1 MDAERM
7 RAVDAY
13 IGIRAAKTPMSSP
26 TCRPRSSACTCSIYS
41 QPVHSLIR
49 VPHTR
54 WVVLRYP
61 TPAMAQQ
68 AGMST
73 EAFEDFYFDV
83 CTLDYE
89 KMSRAMDALVARL
102 ERANDVRIVGLP
114 GRIFPFPSPACPPSS
129 ATTAGS
135 TSPTARS
142 TPPPVRGERSTG
154 RFCSTTRPASI
165 RAPSLSAP
173 A

>member
-1 MDAERM
+1 MPPEKQRLYM
-7 RAVDAY
+7 QH
-13 IGIRAAKTPMSSP
+13 
-26 TCRPRSSACTCSIYS
+26 YS

-49 VPHTR
+49 VPDTR

-89 KMSRAMDALVARL
+89 KMSRAMDALAARM
-102 ERANDVRIVGLP
+102 ERANEVRIVGP
-114 GRIFPFPSPACPPSS
+114 GTDLALFHRRH
-129 ATTAGS
+129 
-135 TSPTARS
+135 ARHQ
-142 TPPPVRGERSTG
+142 VRRQAQHPRRRNLHRARARQRER
-154 RFCSTTRPASI
+154 RCAVQHAQP
-165 RAPSLSAP
+165 LSGQRL
-173 A
+173 